1 MVSFM
6 LPGMTEFPDLN
17 LLLPRGWKRSI
28 PSGEHGL
35 IRSLASSAVDGAPC
49 EHQHDA
55 RVLPQPGSRLPGGR
69 VRS

>member
-1 MVSFM
+1 MVSFT

-17 LLLPRGWKRSI
+17 LLFLRGWKRAI
-28 PSGEHGL
+28 PSGKHGL

-55 RVLPQPGSRLPGGR
+55 RVLPQH
-69 VRS
+69 